1 MIDDEIIAPP
11 IKLADPPKVEVK
23 EEEQPVA
30 TPVVRKNQFGVKQAK
45 AINAAHIQELGYP
58 TPLEFLVRIYADDNI
73 PRAERV
79 DAAKA
84 AAPYVHARLN
94 AIDVNAN
101 VNISHEDA
109 LGLLDVDDT

>member
-1 MIDDEIIAPP
+1 MDVLTPQVTV
-11 IKLADPPKVEVK
+11 ADLTQPEVP
-23 EEEQPVA
+23 EEPTPTPVA
-30 TPVVRKNQFGVKQAK
+30 PRKNTYGVKAAK
-45 AINAAHIQELGYP
+45 AVNAAHIQELGYP

-73 PRAERV
+73 PRAERL

-94 AIDVNAN
+94 SIDVNAN

-109 LGLLDVDDT
+109 LGLLDIDE

>member
-1 MIDDEIIAPP
+1 MIEETIVAPP
-11 IKLADPPKVEVK
+11 VTLLPLPPKPEAQPDEKPTTTSRVK
-23 EEEQPVA
+23 QY
-30 TPVVRKNQFGVKQAK
+30 GVKPAK

-58 TPLEFLVRIYADDNI
+58 TPLEFLVKIYADDNI
-73 PRAERV
+73 PRAERM

-109 LGLLDVDDT
+109 LGLLDVDDE